1 MTVSAGTIRRIGWA
15 LAAAGL
21 TLASFTDRIPERMP
35 PRAGAYVVL
44 AADFHV
50 HAFAGDG
57 ALGPWDLRREA
68 RRRGLDVIAVV
79 NHNQMLTPLL
89 ASRVA
94 RAPGDVLMIPG
105 QEFTGIGYHMVAAGI
120 RRTIDWRLPPAR
132 AIEAVHAQGGI
143 AIAAHPSRI
152 FQAPYDDEALR
163 VLDGVEV
170 FHPAVKTIDVV
181 RVDLPLFFARA
192 QRVRPNIA
200 PIGSSDFH
208 FHGPMGDAR
217 TYVLASDF
225 NERAVLDAVRAGR
238 TVVYDHVGRVYGASE
253 WVSLVDP
260 HRQHD
265 RPAGV
270 NSAIAVALALAG
282 LVLLTLT

>member
-1 MTVSAGTIRRIGWA
+1 MTVSARAVRRIGWA
-15 LAAAGL
+15 LAAAGF
-21 TLASFTDRIPERMP
+21 TLAAFAESVPERKA
-35 PRAGAYVVL
+35 RHAGGYVVL
-44 AADFHV
+44 EADFHV

-94 RAPGDVLMIPG
+94 RAAGDVLMIPG
-105 QEFTGIGYHMVAAGI
+105 QEFTGVGYHMVAAGI
-120 RRTIDWRLPPAR
+120 RHTVDWRLPPAR

-143 AIAAHPSRI
+143 AIAAHPSRLY
-152 FQAPYDDEALR
+152 QAQYDDEALR
-163 VLDGVEV
+163 TIDGVEV
-170 FHPAVKTIDVV
+170 FHPAVKKFDVF

-192 QRVRPNIA
+192 QRARANVA

-208 FHGPMGDAR
+208 FHAPMGEAR

-225 NERAVLDAVRAGR
+225 SERAVLDAVRAGR
-238 TVVYDHVGRVYGASE
+238 TVVYDHVGKVYGSPE
-253 WVSLVDP
+253 WVALVAP
-260 HRQHD
+260 HR
-265 RPAGV
+265 RPAPSGGSS
-270 NSAIAVALALAG
+270 SAISVALALAG
-282 LVLLTLT
+282 LFLLALA